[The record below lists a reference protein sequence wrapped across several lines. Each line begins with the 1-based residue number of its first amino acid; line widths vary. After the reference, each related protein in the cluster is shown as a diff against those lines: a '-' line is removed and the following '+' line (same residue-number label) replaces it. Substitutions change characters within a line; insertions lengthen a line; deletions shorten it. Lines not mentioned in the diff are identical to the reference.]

1 MPGGAMANVNRRRG
15 TAGKAGPGPYAFD
28 IPGDPKRATG
38 SRPDA
43 TNARPRPT
51 IGSLI
56 SKTYL
61 ARVESLAEIVRQIVE
76 DLSAGRRGKRSKTL
90 AFYRDFD
97 RRLAAWRSTI
107 AATTIPAPDGARR
120 IDSLAGAK
128 LYRDAEEAVL
138 VACLPQM
145 IPPNGFSYRQG
156 GLRAKVA
163 CASERSLALLVDAPQ
178 EKRSLPTI
186 LSALQQRILAAL
198 DGKSLSK
205 DGLAR
210 ACSIDASKLY
220 RPGKPSGLDA
230 LLRNGDVAKRPGKS
244 GYYRVDAP
252 PPEAIPPGNQSATNR
267 PPIGH

>member
-1 MPGGAMANVNRRRG
+1 MAHGDRRRG

-28 IPGDPKRATG
+28 IPGDPNRATR
-38 SRPDA
+38 SRPGA

-51 IGSLI
+51 TGSLI

-61 ARVESLAEIVRQIVE
+61 ARVESLAASVRLVVD
-76 DLSAGRRGKRSKTL
+76 DLSAAGRGKRSKTL
-90 AFYRDFD
+90 AIYRDFD

-120 IDSLAGAK
+120 IDSVAGAK
-128 LYRDAEEAVL
+128 LYRDAEESVL
-138 VACLPQM
+138 ACLPQM

-163 CASERSLALLVDAPQ
+163 CASERFLALLADAPQ
-178 EKRSLPTI
+178 EKRSHPPI

-220 RPGKPSGLDA
+220 RTGKPSGLDA
-230 LLRNGDVAKRPGKS
+230 LLRRGDVAKRPGKS

-252 PPEAIPPGNQSATNR
+252 PPEAIAPGNSSATNR